1 MAASNVKFGASLAI
15 THIGTAT
22 AIIHVDGIN
31 LLTDPV
37 FSPAGTEWDL
47 GGIMLKISD
56 TPVKG
61 LADLPH
67 IDAVLLSHEDHWDN
81 LDDLGRRLLD
91 GRRVFTTLDGAKNLA
106 PRPAV
111 HGFHPWETIKST
123 IAGTEFSITGVPCIH
138 FPGQE
143 CSKSQ
148 IRAARFPHI

>member
-1 MAASNVKFGASLAI
+1 MAASNIKFGAPLAI

-67 IDAVLLSHEDHWDN
+67 IDAVLLSHEDHPDN
-81 LDDLGRRLLD
+81 LDEPGRSTLD
-91 GRRVFTTLDGAKNLA
+91 GRHVFTTEDGAKKLA
-106 PRPAV
+106 PRPMVRAIK
-111 HGFHPWETIKST
+111 PW
-123 IAGTEFSITGVPCIH
+123 
-138 FPGQE
+138 
-143 CSKSQ
+143 
-148 IRAARFPHI
+148 

>member
-67 IDAVLLSHEDHWDN
+67 IDAVLLSHEDHPDN
-81 LDDLGRRLLD
+81 LDEPGRATLD
-91 GRRVFTTLDGAKNLA
+91 GRHVFTTEDGAKKLA
-106 PRPAV
+106 PRPMVRAIK
-111 HGFHPWETIKST
+111 PW
-123 IAGTEFSITGVPCIH
+123 
-138 FPGQE
+138 
-143 CSKSQ
+143 
-148 IRAARFPHI
+148 